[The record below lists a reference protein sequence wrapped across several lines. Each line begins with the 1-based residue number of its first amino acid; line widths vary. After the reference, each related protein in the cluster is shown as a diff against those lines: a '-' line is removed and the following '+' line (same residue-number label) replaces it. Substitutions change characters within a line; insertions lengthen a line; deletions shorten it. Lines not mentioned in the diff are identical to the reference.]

1 MGCCTGEEIDFQ
13 DLRSPEQKAIMAMLG
28 PIIQAQMKIGATP
41 YTGML
46 SAPYDVGQIAA
57 MNTMMGLG
65 GYGGYNAPQ
74 MPLYPFS
81 VSGGYNPTPPEPPPP
96 LPPNPP
102 PPIPPD
108 PSPPLTSTSWWKYDP
123 YNPDAWQGR
132 EKRKK

>member
-1 MGCCTGEEIDFQ
+1 MGCCTGEKIDFE
-13 DLRSPEQKAIMAMLG
+13 DLRTPEQKAIMAMLG
-28 PIIQAQMKIGATP
+28 PIIQAQMKTGATP
-41 YTGML
+41 YSGML

-74 MPLYPFS
+74 MPLFPIGMNGGL
-81 VSGGYNPTPPEPPPP
+81 GGYGSYGNYYGGKGPR
-96 LPPNPP
+96 
-102 PPIPPD
+102 IPSSYI
-108 PSPPLTSTSWWKYDP
+108 PSEDWWKYDP